1 MSTRLF
7 NHLPIKS
14 LNGVGAALE
23 AKLQKLGINTV
34 YDLLLHLPL
43 RYENRAITARIADV
57 YSGQTISIEGHIT
70 QRQIITS
77 KRRMLICTI
86 TDGTGVAALR
96 FMHFNAGMSQGMIPG
111 NRIRAY
117 GEIKQGKYG
126 PELIHPHYRLLSHPQ
141 TTPTDDERLTP
152 IYSTTDGLSQTVLR
166 KLIQQALQ
174 LLQQY
179 PIDEILPI
187 PLCPWLPAIDAALS
201 TIHYPPTDI
210 DPLLLEQYQ
219 HPAQQRLIIEE
230 LLAYQL
236 SMQFIREDERKL
248 QAYPLNATGRY
259 MTPFLTQ
266 LAFTPTA
273 AQQRVT
279 KEIKL
284 DMQQPYPMMRLVQGD
299 VGSGKTLVA
308 AMAALLALENGK
320 QVALMAPTEILAEQ
334 HYHNFK
340 AWFEPLNIEVDWV
353 SSRLQGKT
361 KQAKFDAIANGQIS
375 MVIGTHA
382 IFYEQVQF
390 KQLGLVIID
399 EQHRFG
405 VDQRL
410 NLWEKGRD
418 QQCYPHQLLMT
429 ATPIPRTLA
438 MTVYAHL
445 AISIIDELPPGRTP
459 ITTVVIPNTRRLE
472 IIERVKQVCL
482 SGGQVYWVCTLVEES
497 ETFEAQD
504 AENLATELQH
514 HLSSIQVGLIHGR
527 MKANEKQQIMLDFKQ
542 NQIQLLVATTVIEVG
557 VDVPNASLM
566 IIENAERLGLAQL
579 HQLRGRVGR
588 GSAVSNCVLL
598 YQAPLSKTAQARLKV
613 MRESNDGF
621 IIAQKD
627 MEIRGMGEILGT
639 KQIGIADFKIVD
651 LVRDQAIIEQ
661 VQQLAHYLIKHQPH
675 HARIL
680 VDCWLPY
687 REKYINA

>member
-1 MSTRLF
+1 MSSRLF
-7 NHLPIKS
+7 NHLPIKT

-23 AKLQKLGINTV
+23 TKLQKLGINTV
-34 YDLLLHLPL
+34 YDLLLHFPL

-70 QRQIITS
+70 QRQIITG
-77 KRRMLICTI
+77 KRRMLVCTI
-86 TDGTGVAALR
+86 SDGTGIATLR
-96 FMHFNAGMSQGMIPG
+96 FMHFNTGICQCMTPG

-126 PELIHPHYRLLSHPQ
+126 PEIIHPQYRILHHPQ
-141 TTPTDDERLTP
+141 TAATDDEGLTP
-152 IYSTTDGLSQTVLR
+152 IYPTTEGLSQTVLR
-166 KLIQQALQ
+166 KLIQQALL
-174 LLQQY
+174 LLQRY
-179 PIDEILPI
+179 AIEEILPVQ
-187 PLCPWLPAIDAALS
+187 LCPSLPAIDTALS
-201 TIHYPPTDI
+201 IIHYPPNDI
-210 DPLLLEQYQ
+210 EPSLLEQGQ

-236 SMQFIREDERKL
+236 SMQFIRDDERKL
-248 QAYPLNATGRY
+248 RAYPLNSTGHY
-259 MTPFLTQ
+259 LTPFLSQ
-266 LAFTPTA
+266 LPFTPTA

-279 KEIKL
+279 KEIKH
-284 DMQQPYPMMRLVQGD
+284 DMQQPHPMMRLVQGD

-308 AMAALLALENGK
+308 AMAALFALENGK

-340 AWFEPLNIEVDWV
+340 AWFEPLNIDVDWV

-361 KQAKFDAIANGQIS
+361 KQAKFDAIAKGQIS

-390 KQLGLVIID
+390 NQLGLVIID

-405 VDQRL
+405 VNQRL
-410 NLWEKGRD
+410 NLWEKGID
-418 QQCYPHQLLMT
+418 QHVYPHQLLMT

-445 AISIIDELPPGRTP
+445 DISIIDELPPGRTP
-459 ITTVVIPNTRRLE
+459 ITTVVIPNTRRLD

-497 ETFEAQD
+497 ETFDAQD
-504 AENLATELQH
+504 AENLATELQQY
-514 HLSSIQVGLIHGR
+514 LSPIKVGLIHGR

-542 NQIQLLVATTVIEVG
+542 NHIQLLVATTVIEVG

-588 GSAVSNCVLL
+588 GSAVSHCVLL

-627 MEIRGMGEILGT
+627 LEIRGMGEILGT
-639 KQIGIADFKIVD
+639 KQIGTADFKIVD
-651 LVRDQAIIEQ
+651 LVRDQHVIAQ
-661 VQQLAHYLIKHQPH
+661 VQQLARYLLEHQPH

-680 VDCWLPY
+680 VDCWLPN

>member
-1 MSTRLF
+1 MSSRLF
-7 NHLPIKS
+7 NHLPIKT

-23 AKLQKLGINTV
+23 TKLQKLGINTV
-34 YDLLLHLPL
+34 YDLLLHFPL

-70 QRQIITS
+70 QRQIITG
-77 KRRMLICTI
+77 KRRMLVCTI
-86 TDGTGVAALR
+86 SDGTGIATLR
-96 FMHFNAGMSQGMIPG
+96 FMHFNTGICQCMTPG

-126 PELIHPHYRLLSHPQ
+126 PEIIHPQYRILHHPQ
-141 TTPTDDERLTP
+141 TAATDDEGLTP
-152 IYSTTDGLSQTVLR
+152 IYPTTEGLSQTVLR
-166 KLIQQALQ
+166 KLIQQALL
-174 LLQQY
+174 LLQRY
-179 PIDEILPI
+179 AIEEILPVQ
-187 PLCPWLPAIDAALS
+187 LCPSLPAIDTALS
-201 TIHYPPTDI
+201 IIHYPPNDI
-210 DPLLLEQYQ
+210 EPSLLEQGQ

-236 SMQFIREDERKL
+236 SMQFIRDDECKL
-248 QAYPLNATGRY
+248 RAYPLNSTGHY
-259 MTPFLTQ
+259 LTPFLSQ
-266 LAFTPTA
+266 LPFTPTA

-279 KEIKL
+279 KEIKH
-284 DMQQPYPMMRLVQGD
+284 DMQQPHPMMRLVQGD

-308 AMAALLALENGK
+308 AMAALFALENGK

-340 AWFEPLNIEVDWV
+340 AWFEPLNIDVDWV

-361 KQAKFDAIANGQIS
+361 KQAKFDAIAKGQIS

-390 KQLGLVIID
+390 NQLGLVIID

-405 VDQRL
+405 VNQRL
-410 NLWEKGRD
+410 NLWEKGID
-418 QQCYPHQLLMT
+418 QHVYPHQLLMT

-445 AISIIDELPPGRTP
+445 DISIIDELPPGRTP
-459 ITTVVIPNTRRLE
+459 ITTVVIPNTRRLD

-497 ETFEAQD
+497 ETFDAQD
-504 AENLATELQH
+504 AENLATELQQY
-514 HLSSIQVGLIHGR
+514 LSPIKVGLIHGR

-542 NQIQLLVATTVIEVG
+542 NHIQLLVATTVIEVG

-588 GSAVSNCVLL
+588 GSAVSHCVLL

-627 MEIRGMGEILGT
+627 LEIRGMGEILGT
-639 KQIGIADFKIVD
+639 KQIGTADFKIVD
-651 LVRDQAIIEQ
+651 LVRDQHVIAQ
-661 VQQLAHYLIKHQPH
+661 VQQLARYLLEHQPH

-680 VDCWLPY
+680 VDCWLPN